1 MGLSDTKMAELK
13 GLLKTH
19 DQKAWQVKKD
29 HRDGKDIGNADA
41 QLKIKLNR
49 KWKKGLQGLS

>member
-49 KWKKGLQGLS
+49 KWKKGL